1 MTTTQLITQ
10 QINQLPTG
18 CQFSYRDFDLDKSQH
33 QAGIKALNRMVQA
46 GILAKIGKG
55 KFYRP
60 ETSPFGVLLPA
71 YQEVIKDLVVADS
84 KPIGYVTGINL
95 FNELGLTTQVSNTIQ
110 IAKNDIRPAFKRL
123 HYSICFV
130 RQKNPITEQT
140 IPLLQMLDAIRY
152 IKDIPDTTVLQT
164 ITRLLAL
171 LTPLSHANQQHLTQ
185 LALNYPPASR
195 ALFGLMWEKLGKTEH
210 SQVLYDSLNPVTCY
224 RLGDISQVLPN
235 QSAWNIQ

>member
-130 RQKNPITEQT
+130 RQKILLLNRPFHYCKCLMPFAISRIFLTPQCYK
-140 IPLLQMLDAIRY
+140 PLLGSWHY
-152 IKDIPDTTVLQT
+152 
-164 ITRLLAL
+164 
-171 LTPLSHANQQHLTQ
+171 
-185 LALNYPPASR
+185 
-195 ALFGLMWEKLGKTEH
+195 
-210 SQVLYDSLNPVTCY
+210 
-224 RLGDISQVLPN
+224 
-235 QSAWNIQ
+235 